1 MRRATTRYY
10 FEMAFKYEEA
20 VPWGRSFDEYCRMF
34 DLTTEDLLKN
44 ILGCADGPASF
55 NAEMRVQ
62 GRRVISCDPLYQFTR
77 EQIQSRID
85 ATYNRVITQTR
96 DNQHRF
102 VWNVIRSIEDLS
114 RTRMAAMQKFL
125 TDYED
130 GHAQGRYVAAE
141 LPDLPFGARAFDIA
155 LSSHFLFLY
164 GDLLSL
170 EFHKNAVDELCR
182 VARDVRI
189 FPLLTY
195 NAEPSPLVMPIVEH
209 IEKIG
214 RTASVRKVP
223 YEFQRGGNM
232 MLAISA

>member
-1 MRRATTRYY
+1 V
-10 FEMAFKYEEA
+10 AFKYEEA

-34 DLTTEDLLKN
+34 DLTTEDLRRK

-55 NAEMRVQ
+55 NAEMFTQ

-77 EQIQSRID
+77 EQIQLRIEQ
-85 ATYNRVITQTR
+85 TYNTVITQTR
-96 DNQHRF
+96 DHQHQF
-102 VWNVIRSIEDLS
+102 VWNVIRSVEDLG
-114 RTRMAAMQKFL
+114 RTRLAAMKTFL
-125 TDYED
+125 ADYED
-130 GHAQGRYVAAE
+130 GKAQGRYVVGE
-141 LPDLPFGARAFDIA
+141 LPGLPFGTKAFDIA
-155 LSSHFLFLY
+155 LSSHFLFFY

-170 EFHKNAVDELCR
+170 EFHENAVDELCR

-195 NAEPSPLVMPIVEH
+195 NAEPSPLVMPIVQH
-209 IEKIG
+209 IEKTG

-232 MLAISA
+232 MLEISG